1 MAVEVDCVV
10 AKVCV
15 VVWQGR
21 HRDKQVTLACSPDST
36 YGELCPDTTSHSCDK
51 SFLMAQTGFCGR

>member
-1 MAVEVDCVV
+1 MV

-21 HRDKQVTLACSPDST
+21 LRDKQVTLACSLDST
-36 YGELCPDTTSHSCDK
+36 YGELCPDTTSHGCDK